1 MKRNEFLDLL
11 INPFTR
17 IAGWQA
23 LMSGI
28 TVFALTIYIGFNGNA
43 YFDGIIDMHFVENAV
58 LKYSAL
64 SGIISLITLSVVMS
78 IACTLV
84 TKNFRFI
91 DILGTMSLAKAPFLI
106 LAVVS
111 LFVKMPALEQILQ
124 NPLILFTSVSFIVML
139 VTSIPVIIWTIIL
152 MYNGL
157 KVSVG
162 IKGIQLNVVFVTTL
176 IVAEAISKT
185 FIFIVLKP

>member
-64 SGIISLITLSVVMS
+64 SGIISLITLAVVMS

-91 DILGTMSLAKAPFLI
+91 DILGTMTLAKAPFLI

-157 KVSVG
+157 KVSAG

-185 FIFIVLKP
+185 FIFILLKP

>member
-64 SGIISLITLSVVMS
+64 TGIISLITLAVVMS

-157 KVSVG
+157 KVSAG

>member
-58 LKYSAL
+58 LKDSAL

-91 DILGTMSLAKAPFLI
+91 DILGTMTLAKAPFLI